1 MSRQAQ
7 VGSWR
12 GTSVG
17 KALAGK
23 LSGRSAVLWHA
34 EKRLC
39 CSLFHKRQPNR
50 DPGALFSG
58 PGFFFGVTP
67 VRLYAVPK
75 SVPVQRTLTTYIRPE
90 WKSRLGAVTRNKEE
104 QLP

>member
-7 VGSWR
+7 VGGWR
-12 GTSVG
+12 GTSAR
-17 KALAGK
+17 KASAGK

-34 EKRLC
+34 GKPLS

-50 DPGALFSG
+50 DPGARFSG
-58 PGFFFGVTP
+58 PGLFFAVAP
-67 VRLYAVPK
+67 LKIDAVPRQVLEK
-75 SVPVQRTLTTYIRPE
+75 RTLTSYIRPE
-90 WKSRLGAVTRNKEE
+90 WKCRLGTVTDNEE